1 MRMPRTCF
9 LALIIIL
16 VGTLLI
22 GCDPVFEIQYPFQYA
37 RTDVEVI
44 EICSQNDKTKEC
56 VVLKTLS
63 ESEIDSIWTD
73 ISETI
78 CWDWLGPEWYES
90 EISYGDVFIRIIY
103 QNGDQELLGSEDVVR
118 ISLNGKELKGRYF
131 FIPEDIYEMVSKY
144 VDPEMLKDLN
154 TYYIIKYRE
163 EPPDDTLPALLAHKA
178 TEGTTP

>member
-9 LALIIIL
+9 LALFIIL

-63 ESEIDSIWTD
+63 ESEINSIWK
-73 ISETI
+73 E
-78 CWDWLGPEWYES
+78 LS
-90 EISYGDVFIRIIY
+90 EITCYNTLGDLWFAEEATYDDIFIRITY
-103 QNGDQELLGSEDVVR
+103 KSGDQELLGAENVVR
-118 ISLNGKELKGRYF
+118 ISPDGQELVSMYSF
-131 FIPEDIYEMVSKY
+131 SQSDIYEVIGKY
-144 VDPEMLKDLN
+144 VDTEILKEFS
-154 TYYIIKYRE
+154 TYFK
-163 EPPDDTLPALLAHKA
+163 
-178 TEGTTP
+178 